1 MTEKKLEKGIKL
13 RHYFVLGFG
22 CIVGVGWVVVLG
34 EWLEQ
39 AGPLGALIGFAGGG
53 SLMIIVGLCYGEMAT
68 MFPVA
73 GGEIAYTYEI
83 YGVKTSFLVGWFL
96 TLCFII
102 YISFEAISAGWLLGE
117 LVPGV
122 KGALLYTNRGD
133 PVHLGTLLFGLAG
146 TVLLTYLNYRGIK
159 AAVVFQEIFTY
170 GLIVLSLVFIIAGI
184 FWGKPSHLEPLFSKT
199 GTWPIIGGIA
209 TVFIMA
215 PIFIAG
221 FNVIPQTMEEKEDR
235 TSMKLVGQVIVLSIA
250 GAVIFYLLVILSASM
265 STPWKS
271 IIGLELPAAGAFEA
285 AFDSTLM
292 AKIVLFAAFCGI
304 LSTWN
309 TVFITASRATFALG
323 RARIIPA
330 KFGTVHQTHG
340 SPFVAIIFAGTIAF
354 LVTFLGRNAIVPIIN
369 VGVSCV
375 TLAFFLICLGLIK
388 MRRQRPDAE
397 RPYRTPGGRI
407 TAAFGSVISLFVF
420 GLSLYQP
427 YILSKG
433 KFPLEWGI
441 ILGWSVLGIVFWI
454 SARKIRGQIS
464 EKERRKLILGDN
476 ISSFTEEANHPD
488 FNLKKEA

>member
-1 MTEKKLEKGIKL
+1 MTDRTLEKGIKL

-96 TLCFII
+96 TLCFTIF
-102 YISFEAISAGWLLGE
+102 ISFEAISAGWLFGE
-117 LVPGV
+117 LLPGL
-122 KGALLYTNRGD
+122 KGSLLYTNRGD
-133 PVHLGTLLFGLAG
+133 PVHLGTLLFGLGG
-146 TVLLTYLNYRGIK
+146 TLLLTYLNYRGIK
-159 AAVVFQEIFTY
+159 AAVIFQEIFTY
-170 GLIVLSLVFIIAGI
+170 GLIILSLIFIIAGV
-184 FWGKPSHLEPLFSKT
+184 FWGKASNLEPLFSKT
-199 GTWPIIGGIA
+199 ETWPIIGGIA
-209 TVFIMA
+209 TVFVMA

-221 FNVIPQTMEEKEDR
+221 FNVISQTMEEKAER
-235 TSMKLVGQVIVLSIA
+235 TSMRLVGQVIVVSIA

-265 STPWKS
+265 STPWQG
-271 IIGLELPAAGAFEA
+271 ILGLELPAAGAFEA
-285 AFDSTLM
+285 AFNSTLM

-309 TVFITASRATFALG
+309 TVFITASRAFFALG
-323 RARIIPA
+323 RARIIPQT
-330 KFGTVHQTHG
+330 FGTVHTTHG
-340 SPFVAIIFAGTIAF
+340 SPFIAILFAGTFAF
-354 LVTFLGRNAIVPIIN
+354 LAIFLGRSAIVPIIN

-388 MRRQRPDAE
+388 MRRQRPDFH
-397 RPYRTPGGRI
+397 RPYRTPGGKV

-427 YILSKG
+427 YAGSNG

-441 ILGWSVLGIVFWI
+441 IIGWGVLGAAFWI
-454 SARKIRGQIS
+454 GARKIRSSIS
-464 EKERRKLILGDN
+464 EQERRQLILGQSAPSD
-476 ISSFTEEANHPD
+476 E
-488 FNLKKEA
+488 

>member
-1 MTEKKLEKGIKL
+1 MTDRKLEKGIKL

-39 AGPLGALIGFAGGG
+39 AGPLGTLLGFAGGG

-102 YISFEAISAGWLLGE
+102 FISFEAISAGWLFGE
-117 LVPGV
+117 LVPGF
-122 KGALLYTNRGD
+122 KGALLYANRGD
-133 PVHLGTLLFGLAG
+133 PVHMGTLFFGLGG

-159 AAVVFQEIFTY
+159 AAVIFQEIFTY
-170 GLIVLSLVFIIAGI
+170 GLIILSLIFIIAGI
-184 FWGKPSHLEPLFSKT
+184 FWGKASNMTPLFSKT
-199 GTWPIIGGIA
+199 ETWPIIGGIA
-209 TVFIMA
+209 TVFVMA

-221 FNVIPQTMEEKEDR
+221 FNVIPQTMEEKAEK
-235 TSMKLVGQVIVLSIA
+235 TSMRLVGRVIVLSII

-265 STPWKS
+265 STPWQG
-271 IIGLELPAAGAFEA
+271 IIGMELPAAGAFEA
-285 AFDSTLM
+285 AFNSPLM

-330 KFGTVHQTHG
+330 KFGTVHDTHG
-340 SPFVAIIFAGTIAF
+340 SPFVAILFAGSIAF
-354 LVTFLGRNAIVPIIN
+354 LAIFLGRNAIVPILN

-375 TLAFFLICLGLIK
+375 TFAFFLICLGLIK
-388 MRRQRPDAE
+388 MRRQRPDAH
-397 RPYRTPGGRI
+397 RPYRTPGGKV

-427 YILSKG
+427 YASSKG
-433 KFPLEWGI
+433 SFPLEWGI
-441 ILGWSVLGIVFWI
+441 ILGWSILGIVFWI
-454 SARKIRGQIS
+454 SARKIRSSIS
-464 EKERRKLILGDN
+464 EEERRGLILGEIRHTNNDSLN
-476 ISSFTEEANHPD
+476 SSHS
-488 FNLKKEA
+488 K

>member
-1 MTEKKLEKGIKL
+1 MTSQKLEKGIKL

-96 TLCFII
+96 TLCFTIF
-102 YISFEAISAGWLLGE
+102 ISFEAISAGWLFGE
-117 LVPGV
+117 LLPGL
-122 KGALLYTNRGD
+122 KGFLLYTNRGD
-133 PVHLGTLLFGLAG
+133 PVHTGTLIFGLAG

-159 AAVVFQEIFTY
+159 AAVIFQEVFTY
-170 GLIVLSLVFIIAGI
+170 GLIILSLVFIVAGI
-184 FWGKPSHLEPLFSKT
+184 FWGKASHLQPIFSKT
-199 GTWPIIGGIA
+199 EPWPIIGGIA
-209 TVFIMA
+209 SVFIMA

-221 FNVIPQTMEEKEDR
+221 FNVIPQTMEEKAER
-235 TSMKLVGQVIVLSIA
+235 TSMRLVGQVIVLSIV

-265 STPWKS
+265 STPWQG
-271 IIGLELPAAGAFEA
+271 IVELELPAAGAFEA
-285 AFDSTLM
+285 AFNSPLM

-309 TVFITASRATFALG
+309 TVFITASRAFFALG
-323 RARIIPA
+323 RARIIPSM
-330 KFGTVHQTHG
+330 FGRVHDRHG
-340 SPFVAIIFAGTIAF
+340 SPFVATLFAGSLAF
-354 LVTFLGRNAIVPIIN
+354 LAVFLGRNAIVPILN

-375 TLAFFLICLGLIK
+375 TFAFFLICLGLIK
-388 MRRQRPDAE
+388 MRRQRPDIQ
-397 RPYRTPGGRI
+397 RPYRTPGGKV

-427 YILSKG
+427 YVNSKG
-433 KFPLEWGI
+433 RFPLEWGI
-441 ILGWSVLGIVFWI
+441 ILGWGALGIAFWI
-454 SARKIRGQIS
+454 GAQKIRTSIS
-464 EKERRKLILGDN
+464 ENERRQLILGQTTPSD
-476 ISSFTEEANHPD
+476 
-488 FNLKKEA
+488 K